1 MTYILSRVAL
11 NCRATVLTFFTSVAP
26 IQELALNLS
35 LMKSQA
41 VLSSIVARIA
51 SPRSLHALLACKKHE
66 KKCQKISTLFCLL
79 GQLFMLRTYTFI
91 IQNCLLSGSIFQRLT

>member
-11 NCRATVLTFFTSVAP
+11 NCGATVLTFFTSVAP
-26 IQELALNLS
+26 IQELALNLP

-66 KKCQKISTLFCLL
+66 KDIKKLLPSFVYLVKYLRLEPQDIS
-79 GQLFMLRTYTFI
+79 I
-91 IQNCLLSGSIFQRLT
+91 IRFV